1 MPGQFLTQAE
11 REKLSSFPPHPTEDD
26 IIIFFGLTA
35 SDLNLINKRSG
46 DYNRLGYALQLGTL
60 RYLGFVPDDLQAAPF
75 SIVNYLAQQLQVN
88 PSCLVL
94 YGKREKT
101 RTNQLQQI
109 QAHLGWRKS
118 TQIDMLL
125 WENWL
130 LERAM
135 EHDRP
140 LLLFQLICDKLRT
153 ENIVRPGVTTLE
165 RMVINA
171 RSKANLETF
180 NRIQFLL
187 TTSTKLFLDSLLER
201 DDNMGKIPITW
212 LRLHATTN
220 SPNSI
225 LNALSKLTFLAQHDV
240 TNWNLSSLN
249 PNRLKFLAQLGKKS
263 SNQALKKINQ
273 ERRYPILVAFVFQI
287 FEEVTDETMDL
298 YIHCLGDIDARA
310 RRDLKEFHL
319 HEAKSTNEKVRLLKE
334 LGQVILDEGIKNE
347 EVRAS
352 IYQKITP
359 EKLQAVIEDCQRL
372 IRPNDDNHFDFLA
385 NRYGYIR
392 RFAPV
397 FFAVFT
403 FNSHQSSGSLIKAIK
418 LLRELDAA
426 NKRKIPNDAPQD
438 FISPKWANYVFDDQG
453 EIVRR
458 YYEMCLLWEL
468 RRALRSGDIW
478 LENSRRYAN
487 PESYL
492 IPQEKWPSLRP
503 EVCQI
508 LQLPLKGKE
517 RLQQQQEELDYQL
530 EKLHQTLQDDDK
542 VRLDEEGELIISPL
556 QAEDLPFS
564 AHKLQQLIRK
574 TLPQIDLSE
583 LLMEMDKLSGFS
595 YALTHAGGNISPPSE
610 TKKYLY
616 AAILAQ
622 GTNLGL
628 SRMAMIANL
637 SYDRL
642 VWFTNWYLREETLK
656 EANITLV
663 NFQYHQWL
671 SQFWGGGTLSSSD
684 GQRFPVAVNNRQA
697 VSLPRYF
704 GYGKGLTFYTWTSD
718 QQSQYGDKVIP
729 STMKD
734 APYLL
739 DAILDNETELSI
751 LEHTTDTAGY
761 TDVMFALFDLLGLQF
776 SPRLRALKS
785 KCLYLIEREIKYPH
799 LKPLFKGK
807 IHLDY
812 ILNRWDDLLR
822 VVGSLKFGWVTS
834 SLFIGK
840 LKSFPQ
846 QNGLLRALEEY
857 GRLVKTNFILRYLNS
872 EDYRR
877 RINTQLNKGEKL
889 HDLRRFLFFAHL
901 GLIRH
906 QQDENLANQSA
917 CLTLVTNAV
926 VTWNTIYMQAAI
938 EQLSVE
944 GLAISSDDFVHLSP
958 ARYEHIN
965 PYGRYEFD
973 VAKTFSQQELRPL
986 RTTRSQ

>member
-1 MPGQFLTQAE
+1 MPGQFLTLAE
-11 REKLSSFPPHPTEDD
+11 REQLSSFPPSPSQDD
-26 IIIFFGLTA
+26 IIIFFALDSQEIA
-35 SDLNLINKRSG
+35 LVNKRSG
-46 DYNRLGYALQLGTL
+46 ELNRLVFAIQLGAL
-60 RYLGFVPDDLQAAPF
+60 RYLGFVPDDLGKTP
-75 SIVNYLAQQLQVN
+75 SVIVEYLATQLNLN
-88 PSCLVL
+88 PKGLEN
-94 YGKREKT
+94 YQPRPNT
-101 RTNQLQQI
+101 RTSQLQQI
-109 QAHLGWRKS
+109 RQFLGWRKP
-118 TQIDMLL
+118 TNLDLL
-125 WENWL
+125 LGDKWL
-130 LERAM
+130 LDRAM

-140 LLLFQLICDKLRT
+140 SLLFQLLCDKLRV
-153 ENIVRPGVTTLE
+153 EKIVRPSVTTLE

-171 RSKANLETF
+171 RSLATLETF
-180 NRIQFLL
+180 NRLQFLL
-187 TTSTKLFLDSLLER
+187 TTSTKVFLDSLLEKDETTGR
-201 DDNMGKIPITW
+201 TPLNW
-212 LRLHATTN
+212 LRRQATTN

-225 LNALSKLTFLAQHDV
+225 LNALEKLTFLEAHQV
-240 TNWNLSSLN
+240 PNWDLSGLN
-249 PNRLKFLAQLGKKS
+249 PNRIKLLASLGKKS
-263 SNQALKKINQ
+263 SNHALKKTN
-273 ERRYPILVAFVFQI
+273 ELRRYPILGAFVYQI

-298 YIHCLGDIDARA
+298 YIHCLGDLEARA
-310 RRDLKEFHL
+310 KRDLKEFYL
-319 HEAKSTNEKVRLLKE
+319 RETKSTNEKVRLLKQ
-334 LGQVILDEGIKNE
+334 LGQVILDEAVPHE
-347 EVRAS
+347 QVRAE
-352 IYQKITP
+352 IFQKITP
-359 EKLQAVIEDCQRL
+359 EALQAALEDCQRL
-372 IRPNDDNHFDFLA
+372 MRPTDDNHFDFLS
-385 NRYGYIR
+385 NRYNYLR
-392 RFAPV
+392 RFVPA

-403 FNSHQSSGSLIKAIK
+403 FSSNLESDSLIKAIS
-418 LLRELDAA
+418 LLRELDRQ
-426 NKRKIPNDAPQD
+426 NKRKIPDDAPQE
-438 FISPKWANYVFDDQG
+438 FISPKWMNYVFDKQG
-453 EIVRR
+453 NLVRR

-468 RRALRSGDIW
+468 RRALRSGDVW

-517 RLQQQQEELDYQL
+517 RLQQHREALDYQL
-530 EKLHQTLQDDDK
+530 EKLHQTIKDNDK
-542 VRLDEEGELIISPL
+542 VRLDANNELIISPL
-556 QAEDLPFS
+556 RAEDLPLS
-564 AHKLQQLIRK
+564 AQNLQQLIGK
-574 TLPQIDLSE
+574 ILPSIDLSD
-583 LLMEMDKLSGFS
+583 LLMEVDKLTGFS
-595 YALTHAGGNISPPSE
+595 SALTHAGGNISRPPE
-610 TKKYLY
+610 TQKYLY

-622 GTNLGL
+622 ATNLGL
-628 SRMAMIANL
+628 SRMATIANL

-642 VWFTNWYLREETLK
+642 VWFTNWYLREDTLK
-656 EANITLV
+656 EANTAII

-671 SQFWGGGTLSSSD
+671 SQIWGGGILSSSD

-718 QQSQYGDKVIP
+718 QHSQYGDKVIP

-785 KCLYLIEREIKYPH
+785 KCLYLIDKEIKYPN

-807 IHLDY
+807 IYLDE

-822 VVGSLKFGWVTS
+822 VVGSLKLGWVTA

-846 QNGLLRALEEY
+846 QNGLLGALQEY

-889 HDLRRFLFFAHL
+889 HDLRRFLFFAYQ
-901 GLIRH
+901 GFIRH
-906 QQDENLANQSA
+906 RQDENLANQSA

-926 VTWNTIYMQAAI
+926 VAWNTVYMQEGI
-938 EQLSVE
+938 KQLSGE
-944 GLAISSDDFVHLSP
+944 GTKLNEADFVHLSP
-958 ARYEHIN
+958 ARFEHIN

-973 VAKTFSQQELRPL
+973 VAKTFSRQELRPL
-986 RTTRSQ
+986 RNVSK

>member
-1 MPGQFLTQAE
+1 MPGQFLTKAE
-11 REKLSSFPPHPTEDD
+11 REQLSSFPPHPTEDD
-26 IIIFFGLTA
+26 IITFFALTA
-35 SDLNLINKRSG
+35 SDLSLINKRSG
-46 DYNRLGYALQLGTL
+46 DYNRLGCALQLGTL
-60 RYLGFVPDDLQAAPF
+60 RYLGFVPDELPNAPF
-75 SIVNYLAQQLQVN
+75 AIVDYLAQQLQVN
-88 PSCLVL
+88 SSCLLL

-109 QAHLGWRKS
+109 QSYLGWRKS
-118 TQIDMLL
+118 TQMDLLL

-140 LLLFQLICDKLRT
+140 ILLFQLICDKLRG
-153 ENIVRPGVTTLE
+153 EKIVRPAVTTLE

-171 RSKANLETF
+171 RSKANTETF
-180 NRIQFLL
+180 NRLQFLL
-187 TTSTKLFLDSLLER
+187 TNSRKSFLDSLLER
-201 DDNMGKIPITW
+201 DANTGKIPITW

-225 LNALSKLTFLAQHDV
+225 LNALAKLTFLAKHDV
-240 TNWNLSSLN
+240 HHWDLSGLN
-249 PNRLKFLAQLGKKS
+249 PNRIKFLAQLGKKS
-263 SNQALKKINQ
+263 SNQALKKINE
-273 ERRYPILVAFVFQI
+273 ERRYPILVAFVWKI

-319 HEAKSTNEKVRLLKE
+319 NEAKSTNEKVRLLKE
-334 LGQVILDEGIKNE
+334 LGQVILDEAIKNE

-352 IYQKITP
+352 IYQKIPP
-359 EKLQAVIEDCQRL
+359 EKLQAAIEDCQRL
-372 IRPNDDNHFDFLA
+372 MRPLDDNHFDFLS

-397 FFAVFT
+397 FFSGFT
-403 FNSHQSSGSLIKAIK
+403 FRSHQSSAPLIKAIN

-426 NKRKIPNDAPQD
+426 NKRKVPNNAPQD
-438 FISPKWANYVFDDQG
+438 FIPARWANYVFDNQG

-468 RRALRSGDIW
+468 RRALRSGDVW

-492 IPQEKWPSLRP
+492 IPQEKWSSLRP

-508 LQLPLKGKE
+508 LQLERVGKK

-530 EKLHQTLQDDDK
+530 EKLHQTLQDNDK
-542 VRLDEEGELIISPL
+542 VRIDPEGELIISPL
-556 QAEDLPFS
+556 QAEDLPLS
-564 AHKLQQLIRK
+564 AQKSQQLIGK
-574 TLPQIDLSE
+574 TLPPIDLSE
-583 LLMEMDKLSGFS
+583 LLMEMDKLTGFS
-595 YALTHAGGNISPPSE
+595 YALTHAGGNISPPE
-610 TKKYLY
+610 DTRKYLY

-622 GTNLGL
+622 ATNLGL

-656 EANITLV
+656 EANTTLV

-697 VSLPRYF
+697 VALPRYF

-718 QQSQYGDKVIP
+718 QHSQYGDKVIP
-729 STMKD
+729 STMRD

-739 DAILDNETELSI
+739 DAILDNETELNI

-785 KCLYLIEREIKYPH
+785 KCLYLINKEIKYPN

-807 IHLDY
+807 IHTDY
-812 ILNRWDDLLR
+812 ILNRWDNLLR

-840 LKSFPQ
+840 LQSFPQ
-846 QNGLLRALEEY
+846 QNGLLRTLQEY

-926 VTWNTIYMQAAI
+926 VAWNTIYMQAVI

-944 GLAISSDDFVHLSP
+944 GLKIDETDFVHLSP

-973 VAKTFSQQELRPL
+973 VAKTFSRQELRPL
-986 RTTRSQ
+986 RNRQGR